1 MKKFVFVTLVLFFI
15 VCMKTFSND
24 RQETL
29 FGGDSVTWGGFGA
42 PEFKLSEVN
51 GEFALYLGGR
61 GGVIINNS
69 FIIGLAGYGVVTSHE
84 LENYHIS
91 GYADSS
97 AYLRVGYGGLYLGY
111 TINPHKVVH
120 ITTGLIIGGGGALY
134 TRAYAHHEDDYESRN
149 KQKFTYESSPFMVIE
164 PSIGAELNITKFMRF
179 EVGASYKIISYVE
192 LPVTKNSD
200 ISGLSGYITFKFGK
214 F

>member
-1 MKKFVFVTLVLFFI
+1 MKKFIFVTVIFFLVI
-15 VCMKTFSND
+15 CMKTFSND
-24 RQETL
+24 RHETL

-42 PEFKLSEVN
+42 PEVKFSEVN
-51 GEFALYLGGR
+51 GEFALYVGGR

-97 AYLRVGYGGLYLGY
+97 AYLRIGYGGLYLGY
-111 TINPHKVVH
+111 IINPNKVVH
-120 ITTGLIIGGGGALY
+120 ITTGIIIGGGGALY
-134 TRAYAHHEDDYESRN
+134 TRAYAYQDHDNEYRDR
-149 KQKFTYESSPFMVIE
+149 QKFTYESSPFLIIE

-179 EVGASYKIISYVE
+179 EIGASYKLVSYVE

-200 ISGLSGYITFKFGK
+200 ISGLSGYVTFKFGK